1 MLFEV
6 LLGSYN
12 VKIPGKKEE
21 KTYDR
26 GDVIE
31 TNEDLVEKWGDKKFK
46 RLYDKEA
53 LQKKVSGEKSSE
65 NSESPKK
72 KTVKLIKKKET
83 ADAVSN

>member
-12 VKIPGKKEE
+12 VKIPDKKDE
-21 KTYDR
+21 KTYNR

-31 TNEDLVEKWGDKKFK
+31 TDEDLVEKWGDKKFK

-53 LQKKVSGEKSSE
+53 LQKVSEKKSPK
-65 NSESPKK
+65 NDESPKK